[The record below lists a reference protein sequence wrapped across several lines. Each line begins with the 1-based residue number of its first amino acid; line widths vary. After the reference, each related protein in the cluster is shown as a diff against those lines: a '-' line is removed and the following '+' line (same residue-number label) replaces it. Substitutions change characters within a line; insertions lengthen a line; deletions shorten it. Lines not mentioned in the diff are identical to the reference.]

1 MQNRRQQYPCASM
14 LYNIYML
21 PRFTPMV
28 NMKRLKS
35 RWFRQNKEKNS
46 AEMLKMYGGSSDLHR
61 RTPQNPP
68 FEKQRRSVAFLKE
81 KTEPQR

>member
-35 RWFRQNKEKNS
+35 RCFRQNKAKNS
-46 AEMLKMYGGSSDLHR
+46 AEMLKMYGGSS
-61 RTPQNPP
+61 
-68 FEKQRRSVAFLKE
+68 
-81 KTEPQR
+81 

>member
-35 RWFRQNKEKNS
+35 RWFRQNKAKNS

-61 RTPQNPP
+61 RTP
-68 FEKQRRSVAFLKE
+68 RTRHLKNSGAVWLS
-81 KTEPQR
+81 